1 MDRTG
6 PVSPAQPRGLAR
18 PMTLSPEGSRP
29 WDEEVPPM
37 VSSAGKSITR
47 KAAVLAA
54 EVEQERLRL
63 RQELL
68 QRILARE
75 VRRQAMRRAPR

>member
-1 MDRTG
+1 MRGTPGG
-6 PVSPAQPRGLAR
+6 PRPRA
-18 PMTLSPEGSRP
+18 
-29 WDEEVPPM
+29 EEVQPM
-37 VSSAGKSITR
+37 VSSAGKAITR
-47 KAAVLAA
+47 KAAALA
-54 EVEQERLRL
+54 EEIEQERLRL